1 MTKQVRHVLLVLV
14 VCVGVLLSAP
24 TLLAQPDPL
33 DAVNCALTPDQIM
46 GQAYSHTAG
55 AAGEI
60 DQNGMTPD
68 GEDILGASLDASV
81 DWIMETL
88 PYSAMGREQVAIL
101 IIDDF
106 SSEGDRTT
114 PPSHGWLVFQLL
126 EQLHELLPRDIVENI
141 HLQPVNIAGEYGY
154 RSDLIVPEVQSTLAE
169 LSAQGITR
177 FVLNMSFVFIPCR
190 DQAVGFDIREFVA
203 ARQDNP
209 TRSLVEQVG
218 GDAQYVRSILRDPR
232 VLYIDQAAL
241 TTIDQEA
248 SRDNPSL
255 RGASGANPAIQI
267 RPTPSAAVPQF
278 RAQDLRVLQLF
289 SNTRMQ
295 NDPLRD
301 LIRQARGM
309 TIIPVASSG
318 NFKQRQPFYPARWPE
333 VLSVSANEGDNLRF
347 WLQSNNGEVSA
358 PGAWFPFEDDQFRAG
373 TSFSAPVVS
382 MLIAMDQTQAQPRCP
397 IRNGRLALIG
407 GNYDNTP
414 LETVAATV
422 CR

>member
-126 EQLHELLPRDIVENI
+126 EQLHELLPQDVVENI
-141 HLQPVNIAGEYGY
+141 HLQQVNIAGNSGY
-154 RSDLIVPEVQSTLAE
+154 RSDLIVPEVQSAIADLRAE
-169 LSAQGITR
+169 GINR

-190 DQAVGFDIREFVA
+190 DQGLGFDIREFVA
-203 ARQDNP
+203 ARENNP

-218 GDAQYVRSILRDPR
+218 GDVQYVRSVLRDPR
-232 VLYIDQAAL
+232 VLYIDPSAL
-241 TTIDQEA
+241 ATSDREA

-255 RGASGANPAIQI
+255 RGASTNPAIQI

-347 WLQSNNGEVSA
+347 WLQSNNGEISA
-358 PGAWFPFEDDQFRAG
+358 PGAWFPFVDRQFRAG

-382 MLIAMDQTQAQPRCP
+382 MLIAMDLTQSQPSCP
-397 IRNGRLALIG
+397 IRNGRSALIG

>member
-209 TRSLVEQVG
+209 ARSLVEELG
-218 GDAQYVRSILRDPR
+218 GDAQYVRSVLRDPR

-255 RGASGANPAIQI
+255 RGASGATPAIQV

-278 RAQDLRVLQLF
+278 REQDLRVVQLL
-289 SNTRMQ
+289 SNARMQ

-309 TIIPVASSG
+309 TIVPVAS
-318 NFKQRQPFYPARWPE
+318 
-333 VLSVSANEGDNLRF
+333 
-347 WLQSNNGEVSA
+347 
-358 PGAWFPFEDDQFRAG
+358 
-373 TSFSAPVVS
+373 
-382 MLIAMDQTQAQPRCP
+382 
-397 IRNGRLALIG
+397 
-407 GNYDNTP
+407 
-414 LETVAATV
+414 
-422 CR
+422 